1 MKDDL
6 QALQEKVMLRQED
19 YNVNSG
25 SKNFSNKGATTTNW
39 NVGTKDLASFRKKI
53 EAESVILSDYGSDDE
68 YSSMKKDDL
77 ASFQKE
83 MQES

>member
-25 SKNFSNKGATTTNW
+25 SKNVSNKGATTNW
-39 NVGTKDLASFRKKI
+39 NVGTKDLASLEKK
-53 EAESVILSDYGSDDE
+53 L
-68 YSSMKKDDL
+68 KL
-77 ASFQKE
+77 NR
-83 MQES
+83 